1 MADFMK
7 ILQQAQEMSGRMQE
21 MQEQLLNRTVDG
33 SAGGGMVRVE
43 ADGKGNVRSIKIDPS
58 VVKADEVDMLED
70 LVIVAV
76 REAQKK
82 AADLE
87 QQEMGK
93 MTGGLNLPF
102 QLPF

>member
-7 ILQQAQEMSGRMQE
+7 ILQQAQGMSGRMQE
-21 MQEQLLNRTVDG
+21 MQEQLLNQTVDG